1 MVDLSSR
8 SSEMEHMDRPELSGP
23 ALIQALDELG
33 YINRYLGG
41 HRCSIRILEQLIR
54 KRGQDRFPS
63 HRPLRI
69 LDVGAGGGDAPAA
82 MASWAEREFIPLRV
96 VAVDFNRQACAY
108 AAERTVSSRSVSV
121 VQADAFFEPFRN
133 ESFDYVHCSLFL
145 HHFGTTE
152 AARLLATLF
161 ALSRSGLIVN
171 DLRRHPIAYWA
182 TRIGSS
188 VMSRSYMVRHDG
200 PISVQR
206 GFTRADLVNLAA
218 ASGFQWTLLQR
229 RWAFRY
235 IAVACKSPNSPA
247 PQASR

>member
-1 MVDLSSR
+1 
-8 SSEMEHMDRPELSGP
+8 MDSPELGGP
-23 ALIQALDELG
+23 ALIRALDELG
-33 YINRYLGG
+33 HVNRYLGG
-41 HRCSIRILEQLIR
+41 HRCSIRILGQLIR

-69 LDVGAGGGDAPAA
+69 LDVGAGGGDASAA
-82 MASWAEREFIPLRV
+82 MVSWAERELIPLRV
-96 VAVDFNRQACAY
+96 IAVDFNRQACGY
-108 AAERTVSSRSVSV
+108 AAERTASSRSVSV
-121 VQADAFFEPFRN
+121 VQADAFLQPFKD

-152 AARLLATLF
+152 AARLLTTLF

-171 DLRRHPIAYWA
+171 DLHRHPIAYWA
-182 TRIGSS
+182 TKIGSS

-218 ASGFQWTLLQR
+218 ASGFRWTLLQW

-235 IAVACKSPNSPA
+235 LAVACKSPNSPA
-247 PQASR
+247 PQAAR